1 MNMKNVTSLFSII
14 IFCSFLIKLNA
25 QNNPSDTKNLYNPT
39 ADAKKDIA
47 NVIAQAKKE
56 NKHVF
61 LQIGG
66 NWCSWCI
73 AFDKKVN
80 ENEELKK
87 ILNENYVVY
96 HLNYCKENTN
106 SEVLKDLGFPQRFG
120 FPVFVILDAEG
131 NRLHTQNS
139 AYLEE
144 DKGHSA
150 EKVKEFLESWTVKSL
165 DPTNYKD

>member
-1 MNMKNVTSLFSII
+1 MKSIASLFFILLVCYININGQESP
-14 IFCSFLIKLNA
+14 SSSKKLY
-25 QNNPSDTKNLYNPT
+25 DPT
-39 ADAKKDIA
+39 ADAKADIA
-47 NVIAQAKKE
+47 TAIAQAKKE

-87 ILNENYVVY
+87 ILNDNYVIY
-96 HLNYCKENTN
+96 HLNYSKENTN
-106 SEVLKDLGFPQRFG
+106 SEILKELGYPQRFG
-120 FPVFVILDAEG
+120 FPVFVILDSDG

-139 AYLEE
+139 SYLEE
-144 DKGHSA
+144 GKGHSV
-150 EKVKEFLESWTVKSL
+150 EKVKEFLDSWTINSL
-165 DPTNYKD
+165 DPANYKDK

>member
-1 MNMKNVTSLFSII
+1 MKLNPFLFLIFIASNLSLF
-14 IFCSFLIKLNA
+14 A
-25 QNNPSDTKNLYNPT
+25 QEKPSNNSKLYNPS
-39 ADAKKDIA
+39 ADTKKDIS

-66 NWCSWCI
+66 NWCGWCI

-87 ILNENYVVY
+87 ILNDNYVVY
-96 HLNYCKENTN
+96 HLNYSNENTN
-106 SEVLKDLGFPQRFG
+106 SEILKELGYPQRFG
-120 FPVFVILDAEG
+120 FPVFVILDSVG

-144 DKGHSA
+144 GKGHSV
-150 EKVKEFLESWTVKSL
+150 EKVKGFLDSWTINSL
-165 DPTNYKD
+165 DPANYKDK

>member
-1 MNMKNVTSLFSII
+1 MKLNPFLFLIFIASNLSLF
-14 IFCSFLIKLNA
+14 A
-25 QNNPSDTKNLYNPT
+25 QEKPSNNSKLYNPS
-39 ADAKKDIA
+39 ADTKKDIS

-66 NWCSWCI
+66 NWCGWCI

-87 ILNENYVVY
+87 ILNDNYVVY
-96 HLNYCKENTN
+96 HLNYSKENTN
-106 SEVLKDLGFPQRFG
+106 SEILKELGYPQRFG
-120 FPVFVILDAEG
+120 FPVFVILDSDG

-144 DKGHSA
+144 GKGHSV
-150 EKVKEFLESWTVKSL
+150 EKVKGFLDSWTINSL
-165 DPTNYKD
+165 DPANYKDK

>member
-1 MNMKNVTSLFSII
+1 MQRSTLFLLIFIASNLSLF
-14 IFCSFLIKLNA
+14 A
-25 QNNPSDTKNLYNPT
+25 QEKPSNNSKLYNPS
-39 ADAKKDIA
+39 ADAKKDIS

-66 NWCSWCI
+66 NWCGWCI

-87 ILNENYVVY
+87 ILNDNYVIY
-96 HLNYCKENTN
+96 HLNYSNENTN
-106 SEVLKDLGFPQRFG
+106 SEILKELGYPQRFG
-120 FPVFVILDAEG
+120 FPVFVILDSDG
-131 NRLHTQNS
+131 NRLHTQHS

-144 DKGHSA
+144 GKGHSV
-150 EKVKEFLESWTVKSL
+150 EKV
-165 DPTNYKD
+165 

>member
-1 MNMKNVTSLFSII
+1 MKLNPFLFLIFIASNLSLF
-14 IFCSFLIKLNA
+14 A
-25 QNNPSDTKNLYNPT
+25 QEKPSNNSKLYNPS
-39 ADAKKDIA
+39 ADTKKDIS

-66 NWCSWCI
+66 NWCGWCI

-87 ILNENYVVY
+87 ILNDNYVIY
-96 HLNYCKENTN
+96 HLNYSKENTN
-106 SEVLKDLGFPQRFG
+106 SEILKELGYPQRFG
-120 FPVFVILDAEG
+120 FPVFVILDSDG

-144 DKGHSA
+144 GKGHSV
-150 EKVKEFLESWTVKSL
+150 EKVKGFLDSWTINSL
-165 DPTNYKD
+165 DPANYKDK

>member
-1 MNMKNVTSLFSII
+1 MKLSSFLFLIFIASNLSLF
-14 IFCSFLIKLNA
+14 A
-25 QNNPSDTKNLYNPT
+25 QENSSNNSKLYNPS
-39 ADAKKDIA
+39 ADAKMDITK
-47 NVIAQAKKE
+47 VITQAKKE

-66 NWCSWCI
+66 NWCGWCI

-80 ENEELKK
+80 ETEELKK

-96 HLNYCKENTN
+96 HLNYSKENTN
-106 SEVLKDLGFPQRFG
+106 SDVLKDLGFPQRFG
-120 FPVFVILDAEG
+120 FPVFVILDANG

-144 DKGHSA
+144 GKGHSS
-150 EKVKEFLESWTVKSL
+150 EKVKEFLENWTTNSL
-165 DPTNYKD
+165 NPANYKDK

>member
-1 MNMKNVTSLFSII
+1 MKSSYI
-14 IFCSFLIKLNA
+14 IFFLFFTCSTLFGQENSTSKKLYD
-25 QNNPSDTKNLYNPT
+25 PS
-39 ADAKKDIA
+39 ADAKSDIA
-47 NVIAQAKKE
+47 MAIAQAKKE

-80 ENEELKK
+80 ETEELKK
-87 ILNENYVVY
+87 ILTDNYVVY
-96 HLNYCKENTN
+96 HLNYSKENTN
-106 SEVLKDLGFPQRFG
+106 SETLKQVGFPQRFG

-144 DKGHSA
+144 GKGHSV
-150 EKVKEFLESWTVKSL
+150 EKIKEFLTGWTPKSV
-165 DPTNYKD
+165 DPANYKE

>member
-1 MNMKNVTSLFSII
+1 MKSIATLFFILLVSYLKI
-14 IFCSFLIKLNA
+14 NA
-25 QNNPSDTKNLYNPT
+25 QEKPSNNSKLYNPS
-39 ADAKKDIA
+39 ADTKKDIS

-66 NWCSWCI
+66 NWCGWCI

-87 ILNENYVVY
+87 ILNDNYVVY
-96 HLNYCKENTN
+96 HLNYSKENTN
-106 SEVLKDLGFPQRFG
+106 SEILKELGYPQRFG
-120 FPVFVILDAEG
+120 FPVFVILDADG

-139 AYLEE
+139 SYLEE
-144 DKGHSA
+144 GNGHSA
-150 EKVKEFLESWTVKSL
+150 EKVKEFLQSWSVKSL
-165 DPTNYKD
+165 DPSNYKD

>member
-1 MNMKNVTSLFSII
+1 MYMKNFTALFSII
-14 IFCSFLIKLNA
+14 SFCFFFIKLNA
-25 QNNPSDTKNLYNPT
+25 QNNSSNTKNLYNPS
-39 ADAKKDIA
+39 ADAKTDIT
-47 NVIAQAKKE
+47 NVVAIAKKE

-66 NWCSWCI
+66 NWCGWCI

-96 HLNYCKENTN
+96 HLNYSKENTN
-106 SEVLKDLGFPQRFG
+106 SEILKELAYPQRFG
-120 FPVFVILDAEG
+120 FPVFVILDADG

-139 AYLEE
+139 SYLEE
-144 DKGHSA
+144 GKGHSG
-150 EKVKEFLESWTVKSL
+150 EKVKEFLESWSVKSL
-165 DPTNYKD
+165 DPSNYKD

>member
-1 MNMKNVTSLFSII
+1 MKRPALLLLIFIACDLSLF
-14 IFCSFLIKLNA
+14 A
-25 QNNPSDTKNLYNPT
+25 QEKTSNNLNLYNPS
-39 ADAKKDIA
+39 ADAKTDIT
-47 NVIAQAKKE
+47 NVVVIAKKE

-66 NWCSWCI
+66 NWCGWCI

-96 HLNYCKENTN
+96 HLNYSKENTN

-120 FPVFVILDAEG
+120 FPVFVILDADG

-139 AYLEE
+139 SYLEE
-144 DKGHSA
+144 GKGHSG
-150 EKVKEFLESWTVKSL
+150 EKVKEFLESWSVKSL
-165 DPTNYKD
+165 DPSNYKD

>member
-1 MNMKNVTSLFSII
+1 MKSILTLFII
-14 IFCSFLIKLNA
+14 AIVCYININA
-25 QNNPSDTKNLYNPT
+25 QESPSSIKKLYDPT
-39 ADAKKDIA
+39 ADAKADIA
-47 NVIAQAKKE
+47 TAIALAKKE

-87 ILNENYVVY
+87 ILNDNYVIY
-96 HLNYCKENTN
+96 HLNYSKENTN
-106 SEVLKDLGFPQRFG
+106 SDIMKQLGFPQRFG
-120 FPVFVILDAEG
+120 FPAFVILDAEG

-139 AYLEE
+139 SYL
-144 DKGHSA
+144 
-150 EKVKEFLESWTVKSL
+150 
-165 DPTNYKD
+165 

>member
-1 MNMKNVTSLFSII
+1 MKRPALLLLIFIACDLSLF
-14 IFCSFLIKLNA
+14 A
-25 QNNPSDTKNLYNPT
+25 QEKTSNNLNLYNPS
-39 ADAKKDIA
+39 ADAKTDIT
-47 NVIAQAKKE
+47 NVVVIAKKE

-66 NWCSWCI
+66 NWCGWCI

-87 ILNENYVVY
+87 IINENYVVY
-96 HLNYCKENTN
+96 HLNYSKENTN
-106 SEVLKDLGFPQRFG
+106 SEILKDLGFPQRFG

-144 DKGHSA
+144 GKGHSA

-165 DPTNYKD
+165 DPTNYKY